1 MPEQKRDAQEE
12 GQGMLDSAAR
22 TSDPLPPVKFALVV
36 GANPQVTEVLRNVL
50 NPEQWVVMPAP
61 DNQTVLRLVE
71 EKPYA
76 LIVTGVKTTGREDVE
91 LLRKI
96 RLVRPHTRLIILTD
110 EATPADV
117 IASMRER
124 AFSYFS
130 QPISPQSLAEIVR
143 LAAVEPASDDGIEVV
158 SATPQW
164 ISIIARC
171 DKATA
176 DRLTQFFQE
185 ISDLPHSE
193 REDVATAFREMLLNA
208 IEHGGN
214 FDPQQF
220 VEISYVRTT
229 KMVICRIKDPGQGF
243 SLEEVHHAA
252 VNNPVYDPIRHALFR
267 EAQGLRPGGYGIL
280 IARHFVDELLFAER
294 GNEVLLVKYLPLR
307 DAQQLPG

>member
-1 MPEQKRDAQEE
+1 MPEQKRDAPEE
-12 GQGMLDSAAR
+12 RQGLPDSAAQ
-22 TSDPLPPVKFALVV
+22 TPDPLPLLKFALVV
-36 GANPQVTEVLRNVL
+36 GGDPQVTEVLRNVL
-50 NPEQWVVMPAP
+50 KPEEWVVVPVR
-61 DNQTVLRLVE
+61 DNETVLRLVQ

-76 LIVTGVKTTGREDVE
+76 LIVTGTKTTGTEDVE

-130 QPISPQSLAEIVR
+130 KPFSAHSLAEIVR
-143 LAAVEPASDDGIEVV
+143 LAAVDPAWDDGIEVM
-158 SATPQW
+158 STTPQW

-176 DRLTQFFQE
+176 DRLAQFFQE
-185 ISDLPHSE
+185 ISDLPHPE

-243 SLEEVHHAA
+243 SLEEAHHAA
-252 VNNPVYDPIRHALFR
+252 VNNPVYAPIRHALFR

-280 IARHFVDELLFAER
+280 IARHFVDELLFAEK
-294 GNEVLLVKYLPLR
+294 GNEVLLVKYLPSR
-307 DAQQLPG
+307 DS